1 MLIELQGMC
10 KNLVKHSGVS
20 SPLLLYNRS
29 KARAVKLSE
38 TLGSDKTEVI
48 ENLASGIGRADV
60 VFTCVSN
67 DEAVR
72 ETFDT
77 ILQQDVKGK
86 LFIECSTIHPDTTE
100 ALAKAATDASAE
112 FVAAPVFGAPAAAEA
127 GQLIGVLAG
136 PSASVE
142 KARVFFKGVMAK
154 AEIIMADKPYGQAL
168 KLKVIGN
175 TFVLAMVEQL
185 SEAHVLAEKSGLGT
199 ESVHNFVQQLFGG
212 PYGAYSSRMLE
223 GTYHKMEEPL
233 FGVDLARKDA
243 RHAKSLASEAGVEM
257 KIVEI
262 ADKHLE
268 AVQKRSGSAGD
279 IAGVYG
285 AAREEAGLSYKN

>member
-1 MLIELQGMC
+1 
-10 KNLVKHSGVS
+10 
-20 SPLLLYNRS
+20 
-29 KARAVKLSE
+29 
-38 TLGSDKTEVI
+38 
-48 ENLASGIGRADV
+48 
-60 VFTCVSN
+60 
-67 DEAVR
+67 
-72 ETFDT
+72 
-77 ILQQDVKGK
+77 
-86 LFIECSTIHPDTTE
+86 
-100 ALAKAATDASAE
+100 
-112 FVAAPVFGAPAAAEA
+112 
-127 GQLIGVLAG
+127 
-136 PSASVE
+136 
-142 KARVFFKGVMAK
+142 
-154 AEIIMADKPYGQAL
+154 MADKPYGQAL